1 MRLVTVTPA
10 GRRPYLEILANYL
23 LRHRDVIAEH
33 RWWLNTR
40 APEDVAYIYRLTDRY
55 PDFFKI
61 VAKPIAPSDL
71 VGYTIWQYMSDCT
84 EPDTMY
90 LRVDDDI
97 CYMAGDAI
105 VQMRDFRLANREPFL
120 VLGNIVNNA
129 VCAHYHQQAGLAP
142 QSWGAVA
149 AECMDENGWRSGR
162 FARRLHRKFL
172 KDVRRGRESRWTR
185 TAMPFGGTTRFSINA
200 ISWFGEDFAG
210 LPELYAT
217 NIDEEPFI
225 TAVVPARLGRP
236 NAICTAALFGHY
248 AFWTQRR
255 YLDRTS
261 PEVLAGYRRLSETAL
276 PADAGPLPM
285 WERTMLGLRRCW
297 GVSGWAAKQGMAK
310 AGESLRRKAA

>member
-23 LRHRDVIAEH
+23 LRHRDVISEH

-55 PDFFKI
+55 PEFFKI

-97 CYMAGDAI
+97 CYIAGDAI
-105 VQMRDFRLANREPFL
+105 VKMRDFRLAHREPFL

-129 VCAHYHQQAGLAP
+129 VCAHYHQQAGMIP
-142 QSWGAVA
+142 TSWGAVA
-149 AECMDENGWRSGR
+149 DDCMDEIGWRSGR
-162 FARRLHRKFL
+162 FARRLHHKFL
-172 KDVRRGRESRWTR
+172 KDLARGREARWTR
-185 TAMPFGGTTRFSINA
+185 TPMPFGGTTRFSINA
-200 ISWFGEDFAG
+200 ISWFGDDFAG

-225 TAVVPARLGRP
+225 TAVAPARLGRP
-236 NAICTAALFGHY
+236 NAICIDALFGHY

-255 YLDRTS
+255 YLERTS
-261 PEVLAGYRRLSETAL
+261 PEVLARYRRLSETAL
-276 PADAGPLPM
+276 PVDAGSLPL
-285 WERTMLGLRRCW
+285 WERTTLGLRRCW
-297 GVSGWAAKQGMAK
+297 GVSGWAAKQGVAK
-310 AGESLRRKAA
+310 AGEALRRKAA